1 MGGTDW
7 NERGPDFDPDT
18 GERMETPALSAEETT
33 GRVALHAARTLADL
47 YSAERLVEDANRDRQ
62 RIDRLPAWPGCASL
76 DGHGWGRAIDGAL
89 GGIIP
94 GSIYLLGAAEAKAG
108 KTSFLMQLADGLAL
122 LTAERAAGR
131 AEGPLLPA
139 LILSEMSAA
148 ALTWRTL
155 GRWLGVSSSVFRG
168 RPYTTDTTTVADW
181 ENVVARGR
189 AALAEGPLAE
199 ARRFQRMRA
208 TLDTGPKAVADAV
221 AALDAWRDELS
232 AATGRDVWPVLV
244 VDPIQR
250 LQDGAKGEVE
260 ALNALAATVRKEA
273 HDRGLVVL
281 MTSDTNKESATNRAE
296 TTDGGRKATPTQRA
310 AAVLRGSYQL
320 VHVIDAAL
328 YLERTDKGG
337 EDSEDWRATV
347 PMSVTVA
354 PNRWGPVRVAHFD
367 WCKATGRFEASA
379 ERRKAVAE
387 TATASAG
394 GRRGRSGRK
403 GGDGIGG
410 TERLVEVKRS

>member
-33 GRVALHAARTLADL
+33 GRVALNAARTLADL
-47 YSAERLVEDANRDRQ
+47 YSAERLVADANQDRQ

-89 GGIIP
+89 GGIVP

-122 LTAERAAGR
+122 LSAERAAGR
-131 AEGPLLPA
+131 SEGPLLPA

-155 GRWLGVSSSVFRG
+155 GRWLGVESRVFRG
-168 RPYTTDTTTVADW
+168 RPYSTDPATVADW

-208 TLDTGPKAVADAV
+208 TLGTGPKAVAEAV
-221 AALDAWRDELS
+221 AALDAWRDDLRAE
-232 AATGRDVWPVLV
+232 TGREVWPVLV

-260 ALNALAATVRKEA
+260 ALNELAATVRKEA

-281 MTSDTNKESATNRAE
+281 MTSDTNKASAKRE
-296 TTDGGRKATPTQRA
+296 EEEGKTPTQRA

-328 YLERTDKGG
+328 YLERTDGG

-347 PMSVTVA
+347 PVTVTVA
-354 PNRWGPVRVAHFD
+354 PNRWGPVRVGSFD
-367 WCKATGRFEASA
+367 WCKATGRFT
-379 ERRKAVAE
+379 ERAAPAPMVE
-387 TATASAG
+387 TTPNATG
-394 GRRGRSGRK
+394 GRRPRRGRGTGL
-403 GGDGIGG
+403 GGS
-410 TERLVEVKRS
+410 ERLVEYGERDA